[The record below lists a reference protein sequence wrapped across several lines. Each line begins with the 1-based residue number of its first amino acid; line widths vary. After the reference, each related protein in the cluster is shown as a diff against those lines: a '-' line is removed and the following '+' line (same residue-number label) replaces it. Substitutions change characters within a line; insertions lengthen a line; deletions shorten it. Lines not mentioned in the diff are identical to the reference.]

1 MKFTKEEYSTNKIIK
16 DTAGFIAPDE
26 RFKHYKGDYY
36 VSNYGRLWSTK
47 RNKIIRLDYNSTG
60 RLRGAGTVDGTY
72 IKFLMHR
79 AVASLFL
86 PNDNPEEKTLVH
98 HINTDYTDNSVDNLM
113 WVSDAEHKA
122 IHAVY
127 NHAYKAIQELRKL
140 DDKTK
145 SIVLEQLEYK
155 VKFG

>member
-1 MKFTKEEYSTNKIIK
+1 MKFTKEEYLTNKIIK

-26 RFKHYKGDYY
+26 RFKHYKGDYF
-36 VSNYGRLWSTK
+36 VSNYGRLWSRKTD
-47 RNKIIRLDYNSTG
+47 KIIKLDYNSKG
-60 RLRGAGTVDGTY
+60 RERGVCCVDGE
-72 IKFLMHR
+72 KLRFLIHR

-98 HINTDYTDNSVDNLM
+98 HINSDYTDNSVDNLM

-127 NHAYKAIQELRKL
+127 NHAFKAIEELRKL

-145 SIVLEQLEYK
+145 SIVLDQLEYK

>member
-1 MKFTKEEYSTNKIIK
+1 MKFTKEELLTNKIIK

-26 RFKHYKGDYY
+26 RFKHYKGDYFL
-36 VSNYGRLWSTK
+36 SNYGRIWSAK
-47 RNKIIRLDYNSTG
+47 KDKILKVDYNSTG
-60 RLRGAGTVDGTY
+60 RQRNTCMVDGE
-72 IKFLMHR
+72 KLRFLVHR

-86 PNDNPEEKTLVH
+86 PNDNPEVKTIVH
-98 HINTDYTDNSVDNLM
+98 HISTDFTDNNVDNLM
-113 WVSDAEHKA
+113 WVSPEEHNA

-127 NHAYKAIQELRKL
+127 NHTYKAIEELRKL

-145 SIVLEQLEYK
+145 SIILDHLKYK